1 MLDPDGDVHS
11 AGRSRSTPATSCL
24 LYTDGLA
31 EARAGEQL
39 FGEERIANTLRRD
52 PGRRPR
58 RAVQVAAR
66 GGPRLRHAS
75 PITDDVAILAI
86 RRTWA

>member
-1 MLDPDGDVHS
+1 MLDPDGDVHQP
-11 AGRSRSTPATSCL
+11 GDRRSTPGDLLL

-39 FGEERIANTLRRD
+39 FGEERIASTLRRD
-52 PGRRPR
+52 PGVDRR

-66 GGPRLRHAS
+66 GGEGLRQRRR
-75 PITDDVAILAI
+75 IDDDVAILAI
-86 RRTWA
+86 RRT